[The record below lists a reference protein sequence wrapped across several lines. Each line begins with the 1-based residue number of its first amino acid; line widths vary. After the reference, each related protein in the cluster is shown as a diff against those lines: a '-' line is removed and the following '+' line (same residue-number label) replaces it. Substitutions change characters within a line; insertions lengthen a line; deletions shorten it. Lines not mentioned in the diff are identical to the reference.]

1 MVGFLREYTLLQVK
15 INFRSPRT
23 DNGDDAYVVNSY
35 GDVYHGSWDVSHSD
49 GSNFTQIKLMFRSS
63 CTYRDFTVYFVY
75 SDSNVSDGYYDWV
88 VDSYRALRA
97 APMLTMHTTLTRVVT

>member
-1 MVGFLREYTLLQVK
+1 MASLSGPQLLRLQQCVLRAFGWGRRRRLGCLGFLRAAIVHQKKYQ
-15 INFRSPRT
+15 
-23 DNGDDAYVVNSY
+23 
-35 GDVYHGSWDVSHSD
+35 
-49 GSNFTQIKLMFRSS
+49 FRSS

-97 APMLTMHTTLTRVVT
+97 ALMLTMHTTLTRVVT